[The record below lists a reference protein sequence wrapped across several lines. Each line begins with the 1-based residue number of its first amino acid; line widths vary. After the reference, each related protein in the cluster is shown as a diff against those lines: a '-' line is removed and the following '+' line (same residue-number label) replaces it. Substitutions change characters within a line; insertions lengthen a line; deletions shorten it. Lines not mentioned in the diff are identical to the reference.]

1 MQEKIDAFGVQ
12 LPQREQRHRK
22 DVGRMKI
29 SSHETPSNEPDSAAC
44 FLGLIPERIAG
55 QTRFVGAELDS
66 ITARI
71 AKALYPQET
80 ILHSGFQRVP
90 LPDGEFTFSIGNPP
104 FGSESLRFSKPELYG
119 QWIHNQFFLASLDA
133 LRPGGLHVAVVSHFL
148 PDAKSKAAR
157 EKMAAKADL
166 LGAIRLPDTAFKE
179 NARTE
184 VVTDVVVMQR
194 RTPEDEQRIRDLLRA
209 SEAPGKSKDAETT
222 RRAARQQLRET
233 APWIETGEVSD
244 PLGGA
249 PMPVNQYFADHPEM
263 VGRLERSGTMH
274 VPDELAEIARS
285 GYPEKADDD
294 PRRAAGRPIHQRHH
308 CLPRP
313 HLLISGQMTRYAV
326 TQRRCSPIDDVTY
339 PVTPSL
345 LGRKIVLGRRP
356 LVV

>member
-1 MQEKIDAFGVQ
+1 
-12 LPQREQRHRK
+12 
-22 DVGRMKI
+22 
-29 SSHETPSNEPDSAAC
+29 
-44 FLGLIPERIAG
+44 
-55 QTRFVGAELDS
+55 
-66 ITARI
+66 
-71 AKALYPQET
+71 
-80 ILHSGFQRVP
+80 LHSGFQRVP

-104 FGSESLRFSKPELYG
+104 FGSESLRFSKPELYV
-119 QWIHNQFFLASLDA
+119 QS
-133 LRPGGLHVAVVSHFL
+133 
-148 PDAKSKAAR
+148 
-157 EKMAAKADL
+157 
-166 LGAIRLPDTAFKE
+166 
-179 NARTE
+179 
-184 VVTDVVVMQR
+184 QR

-326 TQRRCSPIDDVTY
+326 TQRRCPHVTM
-339 PVTPSL
+339 SH
-345 LGRKIVLGRRP
+345 IP
-356 LVV
+356 LHRHSSVGK